1 MNSENGTQSPTSAT
15 SHTATLLA
23 RAKLEER
30 SFLLI
35 LALITLL
42 FFWLMKPF
50 FSSVFWACVIGMI
63 FHPLQVRLLNL
74 WPGRP
79 NSAALATLVI
89 FLTIVFIPA
98 MFIVSSFFQEGIG
111 LYQRLQSG
119 EMNPGAYIDHI
130 KQAFPVVQNLV
141 ERLQLDMESLK
152 SQLSDAA
159 IASSRYLAQNAM
171 QLGQGTLGFFVAQG
185 ITLYLAFFMLRDG
198 TGIIAHLVRAL
209 PLGDEREHLLF
220 AKFAEVTRA
229 TVKGNLVVAMVQG
242 SLGGIIFAILGIPGA
257 LLWGVVMTLLSLIP
271 VVGASLIWG
280 PVAIYLFAVGE
291 WTNGIILVGFGA
303 GVIGL
308 VDNVLRP
315 ILVGRDT
322 KLPDYLVLLSTL
334 GGFSLFGMNGFVI
347 GPLVAALFVVFW
359 EIFAREFNSQPPE
372 DESTDNGE
380 TEGEPAS
387 TEALAL
393 AKPNLDEPGKPG
405 D

>member
-1 MNSENGTQSPTSAT
+1 
-15 SHTATLLA
+15 
-23 RAKLEER
+23 
-30 SFLLI
+30 
-35 LALITLL
+35 
-42 FFWLMKPF
+42 
-50 FSSVFWACVIGMI
+50 
-63 FHPLQVRLLNL
+63 
-74 WPGRP
+74 
-79 NSAALATLVI
+79 
-89 FLTIVFIPA
+89 
-98 MFIVSSFFQEGIG
+98 
-111 LYQRLQSG
+111 
-119 EMNPGAYIDHI
+119 
-130 KQAFPVVQNLV
+130 
-141 ERLQLDMESLK
+141 
-152 SQLSDAA
+152 
-159 IASSRYLAQNAM
+159 
-171 QLGQGTLGFFVAQG
+171 
-185 ITLYLAFFMLRDG
+185 
-198 TGIIAHLVRAL
+198 
-209 PLGDEREHLLF
+209 
-220 AKFAEVTRA
+220 
-229 TVKGNLVVAMVQG
+229 
-242 SLGGIIFAILGIPGA
+242 
-257 LLWGVVMTLLSLIP
+257 MTLLSLIP